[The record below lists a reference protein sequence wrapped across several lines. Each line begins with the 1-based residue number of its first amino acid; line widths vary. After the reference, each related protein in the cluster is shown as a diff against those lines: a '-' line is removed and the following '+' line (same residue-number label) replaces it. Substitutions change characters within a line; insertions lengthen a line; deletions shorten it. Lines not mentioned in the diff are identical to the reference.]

1 MTGGEDARCASCVGN
16 QVPHGVNEA
25 PDVATETSNG
35 VGNDAPRNTTSRR
48 RKSGLKSLQTDVASS
63 DSESRARVPPTRPAE
78 ERYHVFDGETDRRVK
93 TAGVHLEPLPKV
105 AELLNVEELK
115 AEDFLAELKA
125 GEMVLLRRETT
136 VEELNFSS
144 VMDKDVLEDF
154 KNHQV
159 SRLGSEI
166 LKDPTDPVYPLM
178 KEVVSKDPTGSRSS
192 ARDRP
197 RSWYKVLC
205 H

>member
-1 MTGGEDARCASCVGN
+1 MHHAT
-16 QVPHGVNEA
+16 VP
-25 PDVATETSNG
+25 VA
-35 VGNDAPRNTTSRR
+35 AA
-48 RKSGLKSLQTDVASS
+48 KSGLKSLQTDVASS
-63 DSESRARVPPTRPAE
+63 DSEPRARVPPTRPAE
-78 ERYHVFDGETDRRVK
+78 ERYHVFDGETGHRVK
-93 TAGVHLEPLPKV
+93 AAGIHLEPLPKV

-125 GEMVLLRRETT
+125 GEMVLIRRETT
-136 VEELNFSS
+136 VEELNLSS
-144 VMDKDVLEDF
+144 VMDEDVLEDF

-178 KEVVSKDPTGSRSS
+178 KEMVSKDPTGSRSS
-192 ARDRP
+192 ARYRP